1 MTILKVLIVSEN
13 ASNVFGG
20 EAMLPLNYARFLAK
34 AGHEVYLITHARVKS
49 TIAQIAEINQD
60 RVFYVP
66 DTWMHQWL
74 HRYSSIFPERIR
86 IATFGFLMHLITQC
100 YQWKLARQVI
110 KAHHIDIV
118 HEPAPVS
125 AVQPSA
131 MFGLGVPVVIG
142 PMNGGMSFPPAF
154 SDMAGNTERA
164 FYKLMRVL
172 SAFYNLL
179 IPGKFLAGVLVVA
192 NERTR
197 LALPKFR
204 LGKVVEL
211 VENGVFS
218 AADSPKTPSQTNGV
232 SVLFVGRLV
241 DWKTIDIVI
250 DAIAMCAQNATL
262 TILGDGPLRQ
272 QLTQY
277 ANTKAPGRV
286 RFMGAVP
293 HARVNQYYDDAHVFV
308 LPSVRECGGAV
319 VLEAMSRG
327 LPVIAT
333 DWGGPADYITAET
346 GFLIK
351 PISRDYMVNAFAEAI
366 DKLASTPELR
376 QKIGAAAIKRVST
389 HFMWDE
395 KVQDM
400 IKIYQQAI
408 ESKK

>member
-1 MTILKVLIVSEN
+1 MTKLKVLIVSEN
-13 ASNVFGG
+13 ASNLFGG
-20 EAMLPLNYARFLAK
+20 EAMLPLNYARFVAK

-49 TIAQIAEINQD
+49 TIAQIADINQE

-74 HRYSSIFPERIR
+74 HQYSSIFPERIR

-110 KAHHIDIV
+110 KAHNIDIV

-125 AVQPSA
+125 AIQPSA
-131 MFGLGVPVVIG
+131 MFGLSVPVVIG

-154 SDMAGNTERA
+154 KHMAGKTERA
-164 FYKLMRVL
+164 LYKVMRVL
-172 SAFYNLL
+172 SAFYNVL
-179 IPGKFLAGVLVVA
+179 IPGKFLADVLVVA

-197 LALPKFR
+197 VALPKFR
-204 LGKVVEL
+204 LGKVVKL

-218 AADSPKTPSQTNGV
+218 IAESPKSPSQENGF

-250 DAIAMCAQNATL
+250 DAIAMCAQNTTL

-272 QLTQY
+272 QLTEY
-277 ANTKAPGRV
+277 AQNNAPGRV
-286 RFMGAVP
+286 KFMGTVP
-293 HARVNQYYDDAHVFV
+293 HAEVNQYYDDAHVFV

-319 VLEAMSRG
+319 VLEAMARG

-333 DWGGPADYITAET
+333 NWGGPADYITDET
-346 GFLIK
+346 GFLIE
-351 PISRDYMVNAFAEAI
+351 PTSRESMVKEFTEAI
-366 DKLASTPELR
+366 NKLESAPELR
-376 QKIGAAAIKRVST
+376 HQIGVAAIKRVSA
-389 HFMWDE
+389 HFMWHE
-395 KVQDM
+395 KVRDM
-400 IKIYQQAI
+400 INIYQHAI
-408 ESKK
+408 EGYK